1 MPKRA
6 AQEPSR
12 PSKKAKGKGKAVQAS
27 LTTFLSPSKKAR
39 RETSVVIL
47 SDSDDDV
54 IEIVETKDEAKDVKQ
69 KSQEP
74 IPVETDEEMARRLA
88 AEWAAETE
96 EPPPISQGKEGLPI
110 DVKPDTQQGV
120 KEEVESPLKPVHP
133 MFARPI
139 PLSPSKPVKAEP
151 GLNSTSI
158 KKEPIAGP
166 SRPRAGLA
174 QPVDPVDFDMDS
186 LLFDPSS
193 VDTSGWP
200 GGRLPYSILVGV
212 YCQVAGTRSRIIIV
226 RVLTK

>member
-1 MPKRA
+1 MPKRTA
-6 AQEPSR
+6 TEPSR
-12 PSKKAKGKGKAVQAS
+12 QTKKAKGKGKAVQAS
-27 LTTFLSPSKKAR
+27 LTTFLSPSKRAK
-39 RETSVVIL
+39 RETSVVVL

-54 IEIVETKDEAKDVKQ
+54 IEIVETKVEAKDVKQ
-69 KSQEP
+69 KTQEP

-88 AEWAAETE
+88 AEWAAEAE
-96 EPPPISQGKEGLPI
+96 EPPSPSQEKEGKPV
-110 DVKPDTQQGV
+110 DVKPDTTPDV
-120 KEEVESPLKPVHP
+120 KEEVEPPLKPVHP
-133 MFARPI
+133 LFAKPT
-139 PLSPSKPVKAEP
+139 PASPSKPVKAEP
-151 GLNSTSI
+151 GSVFNNV
-158 KKEPIAGP
+158 KKETIAGP
-166 SRPRAGLA
+166 SRPRAGPA